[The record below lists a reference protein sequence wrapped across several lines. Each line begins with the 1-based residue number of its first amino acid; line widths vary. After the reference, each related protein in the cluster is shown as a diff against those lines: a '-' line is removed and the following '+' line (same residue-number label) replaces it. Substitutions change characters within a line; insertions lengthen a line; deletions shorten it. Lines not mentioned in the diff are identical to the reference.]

1 MKKLVAL
8 SLTLVCVL
16 ALLGCTKADT
26 AAAHSLSD
34 YLVEEEGKQYLI
46 LPISQTRVS
55 VGDDLKQFAAN
66 IEVDLLIAAEEKIS
80 ARIRDNEDS
89 SGFYLKMD
97 GGDLCL
103 CAEIIEKIDPPQK
116 VTTEDGDVMDAGC
129 NIDHKHTFLSER
141 ITK

>member
-1 MKKLVAL
+1 MKRLVAL
-8 SLTLVCVL
+8 SLMLVCVL
-16 ALLGCTKADT
+16 ALFGCAKADT
-26 AAAHSLSD
+26 AASYSLSD
-34 YLVEEEGKQYLI
+34 YLLEEEGKQYLI
-46 LPISQTRVS
+46 LPISQTRVP
-55 VGDDLKQFAAN
+55 VGDDLKQFTAN
-66 IEVDLLIAAEEKIS
+66 IDVDLLIAAEEKIN

-103 CAEIIEKIDPPQK
+103 CVEIIEKIDPPKK

-129 NIDHKHTFLSER
+129 NIDHKHVFVSER

>member
-16 ALLGCTKADT
+16 TLFGCVKADI
-26 AAAHSLSD
+26 AATHSLSD

-46 LPISQTRVS
+46 LPISQTRVP
-55 VGDDLKQFAAN
+55 VGDDLKRSSAN
-66 IEVDLLIAAEEKIS
+66 IDVDLLIAAEEKIS
-80 ARIRDNEDS
+80 ARIQDNEES

-103 CAEIIEKIDPPQK
+103 CAEIIEKIDPPKK

-129 NIDHKHTFLSER
+129 NIDHKHVFLSER

>member
-8 SLTLVCVL
+8 SLILVCVL
-16 ALLGCTKADT
+16 ILFGCTKADT
-26 AAAHSLSD
+26 ATSRSLSD

-46 LPISQTRVS
+46 LPMSQTRIP
-55 VGDDLKQFAAN
+55 VGEDLKQFAAN

-80 ARIRDNEDS
+80 DRIRGNEDS

-116 VTTEDGDVMDAGC
+116 VITEDGDVMDAGC
-129 NIDHKHTFLSER
+129 NIDHKHVFLSER

>member
-8 SLTLVCVL
+8 GLTLVCVL

-46 LPISQTRVS
+46 LPMSQTRIP
-55 VGDDLKQFAAN
+55 VGDDFKQFTAN

-80 ARIRDNEDS
+80 DRIRDNEDS

-129 NIDHKHTFLSER
+129 NIDHKHIFLSER